1 LSDGLD
7 ELGRSEQEFM
17 AALALAI
24 AAVQALAKVSPEAR
38 QEIATALPV
47 AAQSYRDKGWESAAA
62 TLEQIAQLL
71 DAPVESPQLLDAS
84 VLFAQHELHGR
95 ESEED

>member
-1 LSDGLD
+1 MSDGLD
-7 ELGRSEQEFM
+7 ELGRTEQELM

-38 QEIATALPV
+38 QEIAASLSV

-71 DAPVESPQLLDAS
+71 DAPVEIQQLLDAS
-84 VLFAQHELHGR
+84 VLLAQHELRGR